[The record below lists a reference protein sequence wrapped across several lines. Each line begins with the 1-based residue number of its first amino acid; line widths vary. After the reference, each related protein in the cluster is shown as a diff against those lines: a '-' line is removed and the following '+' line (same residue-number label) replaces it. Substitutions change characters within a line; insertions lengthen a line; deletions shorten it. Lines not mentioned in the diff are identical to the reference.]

1 MNSEATG
8 KIKTAIRFNNRVENY
23 AAYRPG
29 YPAGV
34 VDFLREELKLSTAS
48 IVADVGSG
56 TGLLSELF
64 LQNGN
69 EVFGVEPN
77 DEMRAAAAVQL
88 QTHPNFKSVKGTAE
102 ATTLADASFDFVT
115 AGQAF
120 HWFDTNKAR
129 TEFARILKPGGYA
142 VIIWNL
148 RRTNSTPF
156 LRDYEALLRRV
167 GTDYDKVAKSYAKE
181 EDLHRFF
188 DGNYQIKK
196 FDNSQIFDFAGL
208 RGRTLSASYVPLAGQ
223 PGHEEMLAGLR
234 EIFNCHQH
242 NGTVEHQ
249 YDTEIYYGK
258 VISSQ

>member
-77 DEMRAAAAVQL
+77 DEMRAA
-88 QTHPNFKSVKGTAE
+88 G
-102 ATTLADASFDFVT
+102 
-115 AGQAF
+115 
-120 HWFDTNKAR
+120 
-129 TEFARILKPGGYA
+129 
-142 VIIWNL
+142 
-148 RRTNSTPF
+148 
-156 LRDYEALLRRV
+156 
-167 GTDYDKVAKSYAKE
+167 
-181 EDLHRFF
+181 
-188 DGNYQIKK
+188 
-196 FDNSQIFDFAGL
+196 
-208 RGRTLSASYVPLAGQ
+208 
-223 PGHEEMLAGLR
+223 
-234 EIFNCHQH
+234 
-242 NGTVEHQ
+242 
-249 YDTEIYYGK
+249 
-258 VISSQ
+258 ISSEEPVRD

>member
-1 MNSEATG
+1 MNNVTASES
-8 KIKTAIRFNNRVENY
+8 KTASRFNHRAEDY

-29 YPAGV
+29 YPAGAL
-34 VDFLREELKLSTAS
+34 DFLREELKLSPAS
-48 IVADVGSG
+48 IIADVGSG
-56 TGLLSELF
+56 TGLLSESF
-64 LQNGN
+64 LRNGN

-77 DEMRAAAAVQL
+77 DEMRAAAESRL
-88 QTHPNFKSVKGTAE
+88 QSYPNFKSVKGTAE
-102 ATTLADASFDFVT
+102 ATTLAGASFDFVA

-120 HWFDTNKAR
+120 HWFDTDRAR
-129 TEFARILKPGGYA
+129 AEFARILKPGGYA

-148 RRTNSTPF
+148 RRTNSTSF

-188 DGNYQIKK
+188 DGDYRMKR
-196 FDNSQIFDFAGL
+196 FDNSQTFDFTGL

-223 PGHEEMLAGLR
+223 PGHEELLAGLR
-234 EIFNCHQH
+234 EIFDRHHH

-258 VISSQ
+258 VVSSQ